1 VSICEICGFNSSS
14 IVPGL
19 SQQRARA
26 KRETSTAGRLGPAV
40 RAESLFRQKPSG
52 PTALAP
58 VWLSDHTCAHHH
70 QARSVSKLS
79 LDPRLSPHTERSD
92 LFAMPLCRIVFIA
105 TLALLASAP
114 LSAADSAA
122 KSSAPAPAPNATPYP
137 LILGSIRLYSGDAPG
152 ALGQR
157 PQDIPTLTPFPA
169 DPAKRN
175 GATMLILPGG
185 GYGSLAEHEGT
196 GYAEFFAAHGITAY
210 VLKYRL
216 GSNGYRHPIML
227 NDAARALRLLRAFA
241 KRDGLD
247 PARIGVIGSS
257 AGGHLAATLA
267 THFNLTLPHG
277 PTLNAADPV
286 DAESSRPDLAI
297 LCYPVISLGEF
308 AHAGSRRN
316 LLGENPSAELV
327 RALSNELQ
335 VTSETPPT
343 FLWHT
348 VEDKVVPIE
357 NSLLFAAAMRKAGVP
372 FSLHVYENGPHGLGL
387 GRPGREAPPW
397 ADQLLYWFQE
407 RKFVP

>member
-1 VSICEICGFNSSS
+1 MPLPYSF
-14 IVPGL
+14 L
-19 SQQRARA
+19 
-26 KRETSTAGRLGPAV
+26 L
-40 RAESLFRQKPSG
+40 
-52 PTALAP
+52 ALALI
-58 VWLSDHTCAHHH
+58 VIT
-70 QARSVSKLS
+70 
-79 LDPRLSPHTERSD
+79 
-92 LFAMPLCRIVFIA
+92 PLR
-105 TLALLASAP
+105 
-114 LSAADSAA
+114 AAD
-122 KSSAPAPAPNATPYP
+122 ATPKQQTQISTGKGVAYP
-137 LILGSIRLYSGDAPG
+137 LILGPIRLYSGDAPG

-267 THFNLTLPHG
+267 THFNPTLPHG
-277 PTLNAADPV
+277 PTLNAADPI

-316 LLGENPSAELV
+316 LLGDNPSAELV

-348 VEDKVVPIE
+348 VEDKAVPIE
-357 NSLLFAAAMRKAGVP
+357 NSLLFASALRKAGVP
-372 FSLHVYENGPHGLGL
+372 FSLHIYENGPHGLGL

-397 ADQLLYWFQE
+397 AEQLLYWFKE